1 MTGRGGKMPSKT
13 PARLCGNNP
22 VVPDI
27 RAQKCVHEEEKPGV
41 EAVRKTLADFGAQ
54 VISEEPYGD
63 RELTYE
69 IQKRTRGR
77 YVLFTITSSPE
88 KIVEMDHQLK
98 LNVNVM
104 NFLFV
109 RVEE

>member
-1 MTGRGGKMPSKT
+1 MRKYELM
-13 PARLCGNNP
+13 
-22 VVPDI
+22 VVFPL
-27 RAQKCVHEEEKPGV
+27 EEEQFKPGV
-41 EAVRKTLADFGAQ
+41 ENVRKNLADYGAV

-77 YVLFTITSSPE
+77 YVLFTISASPE
-88 KIVEMDHQLK
+88 KIVEMDRQLK
-98 LNVNVM
+98 LNVNLL

-109 RVEE
+109 RVDE

>member
-1 MTGRGGKMPSKT
+1 MRKYELMVVFPLEEDQFT
-13 PARLCGNNP
+13 PG
-22 VVPDI
+22 I
-27 RAQKCVHEEEKPGV
+27 
-41 EAVRKTLADFGAQ
+41 EAVRKTLSEFGTQ

-69 IQKRTRGR
+69 IQKRKRGR
-77 YVLFTITSSPE
+77 YVLFTMSASPE
-88 KIVEMDHQLK
+88 KIVEMDHQFK
-98 LNVNVM
+98 LNVNLL